1 MNNLLETL
9 DTNVGD
15 VVENQTAAFYEEEDD
30 DGSGLPGGVGGQ
42 SSVDDILAK
51 RGLLNQ
57 EEDDD
62 EEEEEEM
69 DEDGTEEEVDMG
81 EDAAEED
88 VDQSGSRDI
97 DNQSSAG
104 GHEEEEGLETI
115 ANESQR
121 EQQLL
126 TGTGVV
132 VLEED
137 VDPAT
142 EDELKS
148 KDSSSL
154 SLSSSRPS
162 SPPNDS
168 QDLKNE
174 SAHDLSNTGKEYDAL
189 ANNSNKEAAATTSQE
204 RNECHAHT
212 SSEPIIAI
220 QPNDASELISLKKRI
235 IELEKKQQMDL
246 SKFKQSLAEQKKL
259 TKEAQK
265 SSNESNKEV
274 RKLRRTVVKLNAE
287 LDSTER
293 EMYAQRTELER
304 AATRI
309 DKDRQRYKM
318 EKEQLEKDHKENI
331 ASVQSEHKVSMEA
344 MVSSHG
350 GQVAD
355 MKKRIERAEEARVRE
370 GGDMSKEL
378 TEAVSRERDTMKK
391 VLALE
396 DEKSTLTTQV
406 SSLNT
411 QLAALQSRLESAQT
425 MADGAS
431 EQERE
436 ADDRLDAALSLHARQ
451 MSQRQSRE
459 AELERNIADLGA
471 ALVAARQK
479 EAQNA
484 NRKDRDY
491 LSDSSNAIEIL
502 KEKLTSMA
510 DELESMSEHIMLER
524 QRSETLQSELEDIV
538 KERTQDNSVFLTQQ
552 KEFDRRIAGLTASNT
567 QLQALL
573 RANDRGTGSVSKHDN
588 SIVSSEENNLERQ
601 ISSLSEELVRLR
613 GRFENS
619 STELLTLRN
628 RLRAA
633 LTRADAAEKAAAKAQ
648 SDFDVYDVERG
659 SVNQYPGN
667 KVRRRMGGRAN
678 KKVVPLSSAI
688 KLDQGR
694 GDARKAAKTFI
705 DTVDTLAIEVG
716 SYFRNDAIARGFF
729 LLYLLLIHLWAFAL
743 VLFHA
748 HGSLEPP
755 ADIGPSQLLEHS
767 YRHMEQISSSSIP

>member
-62 EEEEEEM
+62 EEEEEM
-69 DEDGTEEEVDMG
+69 EDDMG
-81 EDAAEED
+81 EYASEKE
-88 VDQSGSRDI
+88 VDQCQSESRDI
-97 DNQSSAG
+97 DNQASAG
-104 GHEEEEGLETI
+104 GNEEEEGLEKIT
-115 ANESQR
+115 NESQR
-121 EQQLL
+121 EQQLM

-142 EDELKS
+142 GDELKS

-154 SLSSSRPS
+154 SLASSRPS

-168 QDLKNE
+168 QDLNE
-174 SAHDLSNTGKEYDAL
+174 SAHDSSNTGKEDDAL
-189 ANNSNKEAAATTSQE
+189 ENTSNEATTTTSQE
-204 RNECHAHT
+204 RNERSAHT
-212 SSEPIIAI
+212 SSEPITAI
-220 QPNDASELISLKKRI
+220 QPNDASELISLKKKI
-235 IELEKKQQMDL
+235 IELEKNQMDL
-246 SKFKQSLAEQKKL
+246 SKFKQSLVEQKKL

-265 SSNESNKEV
+265 TSNESNKEV

-293 EMYAQRTELER
+293 EMDAQRTELER

-318 EKEQLEKDHKENI
+318 EKEQLQKGHKENI
-331 ASVQSEHKVSMEA
+331 ASVQSEHKISMEA
-344 MVSSHG
+344 MVTSHG
-350 GQVAD
+350 DQITV
-355 MKKRIERAEEARVRE
+355 MKERIERAEEARVRE

-378 TEAVSRERDTMKK
+378 TEAVSRERETMKK

-411 QLAALQSRLESAQT
+411 QLAALQSRLESVQT
-425 MADGAS
+425 MADSAS

-451 MSQRQSRE
+451 MSQRQARE

-471 ALVAARQK
+471 ALVVAREK
-479 EAQNA
+479 EAQNS
-484 NRKDRDY
+484 NRKDSNY
-491 LSDSSNAIEIL
+491 SSDSSNAIEIL

-510 DELESMSEHIMLER
+510 DELESMSEQIMLER

-538 KERTQDNSVFLTQQ
+538 KERTQDNSVFLTRQ
-552 KEFDRRIAGLTASNT
+552 KEFDRRIADLTASNT

-573 RANDRGTGSVSKHDN
+573 RANDRGTEFASKHDN
-588 SIVSSEENNLERQ
+588 SIVSSKENDLERQ
-601 ISSLSEELVRLR
+601 ISSLSEELIRLR

-659 SVNQYPGN
+659 SLNQYPGN
-667 KVRRRMGGRAN
+667 KVRRRMGGRVN
-678 KKVVPLSSAI
+678 KKVVPLSTAI

-694 GDARKAAKTFI
+694 GDARQVAKTFI

-729 LLYLLLIHLWAFAL
+729 LLYLVLIHLWAFAL
-743 VLFHA
+743 VIFHA

-767 YRHMEQISSSSIP
+767 YRHMEQIGSSSTP